1 MEQTNEMMQDP
12 NRAAYMI
19 AWRDRY
25 IEKLEQIIEGRA
37 QERQMLDC
45 LLFYALFG
53 MARSV
58 EGERREVLIGRES
71 LKELLG
77 AWRCHTE
84 RVEDGYRVLF
94 EAVGNGEDPDG
105 QDQEE

>member
-58 EGERREVLIGRES
+58 VLGTLIS
-71 LKELLG
+71 TTLP
-77 AWRCHTE
+77 TMS
-84 RVEDGYRVLF
+84 V
-94 EAVGNGEDPDG
+94 
-105 QDQEE
+105 